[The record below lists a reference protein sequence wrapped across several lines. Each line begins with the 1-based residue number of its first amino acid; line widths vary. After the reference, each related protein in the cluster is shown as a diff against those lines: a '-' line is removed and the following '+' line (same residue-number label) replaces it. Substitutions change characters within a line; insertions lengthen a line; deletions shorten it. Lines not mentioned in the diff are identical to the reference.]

1 MNKEDIDILK
11 RALAREK
18 SARLQAESILEQ
30 KSTELYELNEKLE
43 ESNTELMKLYAKTN
57 SQLQGVFENIVDAY
71 VIMDLSGKILKIN
84 EAAVNLLDFEN
95 ADVDVNLLSLVDLS
109 YIDKVAPKFKE
120 LYETGSITNFII
132 KINTHK
138 NRQKLVHI
146 NASIIYENN
155 VAIAAQGIVR
165 DITADREK
173 TLTIEMINDVAKRIL
188 GKVDIYE
195 IASEITGSI
204 ADYLETNDCVIYI
217 LDEKK
222 KCLEQIAA
230 YGQKIN
236 SSQEIESKIEISLG
250 KGVVG
255 AVAKNGISEI
265 INDTSLDKRYIVDD
279 EQRFSEITVPI
290 IYDGKVIGII
300 DSEHISKNYF
310 NQKQLETLQSIASI
324 VSMQL
329 KSAINLREK
338 QKVELKNKLLLE
350 KLERSNDEL
359 QEYAHIVS
367 HDLKS
372 PLRSLNAL
380 VTWIKEDNEGKL
392 DTTSLDNIQLIES
405 TLEKMEILIS
415 DILSYSS
422 IDSDKSENRKVDI
435 NSVIDD
441 IKQIHFIPDNIS
453 IIVNNQLPIVFGERA
468 KLQQL
473 FQNLIS
479 NAIKFNDKEKG
490 IITIDFM
497 EKKSFYQFSI
507 KDNGLGI
514 EKKYHDKIFKIF
526 HSLNKSK
533 DSSGIGLSIVKKIV
547 DLYQGEIWLES
558 ELNEGTTFHFTL
570 KKQHGTT

>member
-1 MNKEDIDILK
+1 VNKEDIDILK

-43 ESNTELMKLYAKTN
+43 ESHTELMKLYAKTN

-71 VIMDLSGKILKIN
+71 VIMDLSGKILKLN

-95 ADVDVNLLSLVDLS
+95 AHVDVNLLSLVDLS
-109 YIDKVAPKFKE
+109 HINKVAPKFKE
-120 LYETGSITNFII
+120 LYENGSITNFII

-155 VAIAAQGIVR
+155 VPVAAQGIVR
-165 DITADREK
+165 DITSDREK

-222 KCLEQIAA
+222 KSLEQIAA

-236 SSQEIESKIEISLG
+236 SSQEIENKIEIPLG

-255 AVAKNGISEI
+255 EVAKNGIPEI

-300 DSEHISKNYF
+300 DSEHIGKNYF

-422 IDSDKSENRKVDI
+422 IDSEKSENRKVDI
-435 NSVIDD
+435 NLVIDD
-441 IKQIHFIPDNIS
+441 IKEILFIPENIS
-453 IIVNNQLPIVFGERA
+453 IVVNNQLPIVFGERA

-473 FQNLIS
+473 FQNLVS

-490 IITIDFM
+490 IITIDVKD
-497 EKKSFYQFSI
+497 KKSFYQFSI
-507 KDNGLGI
+507 SDNGLGI

-533 DSSGIGLSIVKKIV
+533 NSSGIGLSIVKKIV

-558 ELNEGTTFHFTL
+558 ELNEGATFHFTL